1 MNELCQKIGTTI
13 RRIRLDRGLSQE
25 EFSQITGVHR
35 TYISPLE
42 NGFKNPSISTIHGML
57 KSLDISLC
65 EFFEMAKL

>member
-1 MNELCQKIGTTI
+1 MNVLCQKIGITLRQI
-13 RRIRLDRGLSQE
+13 RIDRGLSQE

-42 NGFKNPSISTIHGML
+42 NGLKNPSISTIHGML

-65 EFFEMAKL
+65 VFFEMAEL